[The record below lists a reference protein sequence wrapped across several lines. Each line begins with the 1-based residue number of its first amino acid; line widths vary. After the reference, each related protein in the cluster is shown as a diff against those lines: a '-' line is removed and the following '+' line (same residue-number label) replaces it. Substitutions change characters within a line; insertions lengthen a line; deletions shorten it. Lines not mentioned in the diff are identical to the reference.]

1 MALSDPFLSRW
12 FLLQV
17 SVSQKELVH
26 SFCSFFSPFI
36 RAVCHPQCL
45 YPIEG
50 EDVNEAVRRT
60 GAAVGA
66 QLAEN
71 VVVRPAQKAVD
82 APQAPGEPEKP
93 ALLADSTR
101 PVHTEHAASKEK
113 EPTPQRKDSGD
124 ETKAPRPVPQFMSQQ
139 LNEMPETDW

>member
-1 MALSDPFLSRW
+1 M
-12 FLLQV
+12 
-17 SVSQKELVH
+17 
-26 SFCSFFSPFI
+26 
-36 RAVCHPQCL
+36 RAVRHPQCL

-60 GAAVGA
+60 GATAAA
-66 QLAEN
+66 QHAEN
-71 VVVRPAQKAVD
+71 VAVRPAQKAVD

-101 PVHTEHAASKEK
+101 PVHVHTEHAASKEK
-113 EPTPQRKDSGD
+113 EPTTRRRDSGD